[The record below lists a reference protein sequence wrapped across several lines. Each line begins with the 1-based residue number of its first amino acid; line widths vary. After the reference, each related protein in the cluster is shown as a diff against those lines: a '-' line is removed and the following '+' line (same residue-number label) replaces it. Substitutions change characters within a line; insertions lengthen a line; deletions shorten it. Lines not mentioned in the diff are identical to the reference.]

1 MLNFALFALI
11 TSITPGPN
19 NSMLMA
25 SGLRFG
31 IRRTLPHLL
40 GINLGFGFM
49 FLCVGSI
56 LPLLPKGTIE
66 VLEYVAMALLIY
78 IAIKIATASTN
89 FHDEK
94 ADDRPWGFFQAAAFQ
109 WINPKGL
116 MMAFAGATSFGL
128 DNVTGAAIFTIANM
142 VCGTWIFAGS
152 YMRGFL
158 IDNPLRTR
166 ILYVSL
172 ALIMVLSIVL

>member
-1 MLNFALFALI
+1 
-11 TSITPGPN
+11 
-19 NSMLMA
+19 
-25 SGLRFG
+25 
-31 IRRTLPHLL
+31 
-40 GINLGFGFM
+40 
-49 FLCVGSI
+49 
-56 LPLLPKGTIE
+56 
-66 VLEYVAMALLIY
+66 
-78 IAIKIATASTN
+78 
-89 FHDEK
+89 
-94 ADDRPWGFFQAAAFQ
+94 
-109 WINPKGL
+109 

>member
-31 IRRTLPHLL
+31 VRRTVPHLL

-56 LPLLPKGTIE
+56 LPLMPEGTIE

-78 IAIKIATASTN
+78 IAFKIATASTD

-94 ADDRPWGFFQAAAFQ
+94 ADEKPWGFFRAAAFQ

-128 DNVTGAAIFTIANM
+128 DNVTGAVIFTISNM

-166 ILYVSL
+166 ILYVTL
-172 ALIMVLSIVL
+172 ALIMVASIVL